1 MDWEKKRVQMR
12 IKMKPSR
19 IEKWEGRQW
28 DWDRVDQSWGDCHSA
43 NWRHT
48 CMPVSTLEIQLRNKY
63 NYKSKRKYTNQPKH
77 SGHLC
82 HIESSLKYPS
92 FPSWNDISY
101 LSLCAMSSFQISR
114 QKRSITG
121 QYVCHLNGLHAENC
135 MHLQRKRRQTTRV
148 TQSDKTINRSLQ
160 VFLIRRQHIKWF
172 LHSWY

>member
-1 MDWEKKRVQMR
+1 M
-12 IKMKPSR
+12 
-19 IEKWEGRQW
+19 
-28 DWDRVDQSWGDCHSA
+28 
-43 NWRHT
+43 
-48 CMPVSTLEIQLRNKY
+48 
-63 NYKSKRKYTNQPKH
+63 SKNQPKH

-92 FPSWNDISY
+92 YPSWNDISY

-160 VFLIRRQHIKWF
+160 VFLIRRQHIISNDFCIADISYYCHYLRFFQAGMRFNTENAKLWSILADF
-172 LHSWY
+172 VANSCTFWRTFYRPK